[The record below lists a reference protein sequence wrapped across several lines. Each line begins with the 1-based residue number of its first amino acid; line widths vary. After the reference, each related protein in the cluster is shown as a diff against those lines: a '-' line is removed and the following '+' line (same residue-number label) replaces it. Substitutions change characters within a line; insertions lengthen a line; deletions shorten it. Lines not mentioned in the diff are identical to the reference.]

1 MDLSFSLHPRE
12 GMRVAVGIATFADIN
27 AAAAERRSLMTG
39 RRAENLLRDQE
50 GVHDP
55 VWILA
60 CALAPESAGSA
71 EVALLGGSF
80 SPRVA
85 RQLMVGETR

>member
-12 GMRVAVGIATFADIN
+12 GMRVAVGIATLADIN
-27 AAAAERRSLMTG
+27 AAAAERRSLIMG
-39 RRAENLLRDQE
+39 RRAENLLRDEE
-50 GVHDP
+50 GARDP
-55 VWILA
+55 AWVLA
-60 CALAPESAGSA
+60 YALSPESVGQAD
-71 EVALLGGSF
+71 VALLGGSF